1 MFTPGAV
8 TSGLSRSEMGVGP
21 PEEKYAITPVL
32 LAAATE
38 IAPAA
43 VAGEVIDPGPTASKW
58 FPAATTGTTPAA
70 AAAFSAWTTMSRDGV
85 ISGSPYEKLITSIPS
100 LTACSIAAAI
110 SGELPSRPTPGVAI
124 VPIR

>member
-1 MFTPGAV
+1 MLTPGAV
-8 TSGLSRSEMGVGP
+8 TSGLSRSESGVGP

-43 VAGEVIDPGPTASKW
+43 VEGEPIDPGTTGSKAL
-58 FPAATTGTTPAA
+58 PAATTETTPAA
-70 AAAFSAWTTMSRDGV
+70 AAAFSAWTTMSREGV

-100 LTACSIAAAI
+100 LTACSIAAATF
-110 SGELPSRPTPGVAI
+110 GGLPSRPEPGGGI
-124 VPIR
+124 WPLR